1 MSFVNALKSQLSEA
15 TQLTE
20 NGAVG
25 YVTTGKAIV
34 DMFFKVSSYRGMSDA
49 DVLADYTKV
58 YAEDP
63 NLAVK
68 FAFYVGDI
76 REGLGERRLF
86 KLMVKFLAD
95 KENFDKLIKF
105 VPEYNRFDSLFVLR
119 GTELES
125 KMVKYVHTQLKADA
139 KADHPSLLAKW
150 MPSVNTSS
158 EKTKELARWFIS
170 KFNMTEREYRKLL
183 SKIRKQLDVVE
194 VKMCGNEW
202 DKISYTG
209 VPSKANI
216 NYKDAF
222 LKHDEERRRA
232 FLDKAVKGEVKMNS
246 STNFPHDI
254 VHSYFEGGWCC
265 RLKAKDDA
273 LEALWSNLKDTV
285 KEAGANFIVVRDG
298 SGSMTSTISGTTVS
312 ALDVATALSV
322 YFAERQSGEFK
333 NKFITFSSRPQL
345 VDIGKGRNLH
355 DKLQIVTAYDECSNT
370 NIEATFDLVLKTAVA
385 NNMKQ
390 EEIPNLLI
398 ISDMEFDGA
407 TTNFG
412 WHSDVSQQKT
422 LFKHIADKFAA
433 HGYTLPKLVFWNVC
447 SRTGTI
453 PMKQN
458 DAGVGLVSGFSVNV
472 VKAVLSDELDPYKV
486 IVKTLNAP
494 RYENIK
500 V

>member
-86 KLMVKFLAD
+86 KLMIKFLAD

-125 KMVKYVHTQLKADA
+125 KMVKYVHAQLKADA

-254 VHSYFEGGWCC
+254 VHSYFEGGWCS

-273 LEALWSNLKDTV
+273 LEALWANLKDTV

-298 SGSMTSTISGTTVS
+298 SGSMTSTISGTTVT
-312 ALDVATALSV
+312 ALDVASALSI

-333 NKFITFSSRPQL
+333 NKFITLERSVELPGTHPREAYPKRPTPENPVHSTDTEDRPEEDENAVDGAEGVAVKKTQVKVSSVEDAKDYL
-345 VDIGKGRNLH
+345 VDKFGIASS
-355 DKLQIVTAYDECSNT
+355 KLRTRAACIAAGEENG
-370 NIEATFDLVLKTAVA
+370 IEFIW
-385 NNMKQ
+385 
-390 EEIPNLLI
+390 E
-398 ISDMEFDGA
+398 
-407 TTNFG
+407 
-412 WHSDVSQQKT
+412 
-422 LFKHIADKFAA
+422 
-433 HGYTLPKLVFWNVC
+433 
-447 SRTGTI
+447 
-453 PMKQN
+453 
-458 DAGVGLVSGFSVNV
+458 
-472 VKAVLSDELDPYKV
+472 
-486 IVKTLNAP
+486 
-494 RYENIK
+494 
-500 V
+500 